1 MGTFIVSMT
10 IEASDENV
18 ETFGI
23 EEVIREVAIAQGW
36 EVVSPMVVRT

>member
-23 EEVIREVAIAQGW
+23 EEVLREVAIAGW
-36 EVVSPMVVRT
+36 EVVSPMVVGT